1 MPIGS
6 ATVLR
11 AAAIIAAG
19 TMGAAGA
26 AHAATLSPLHPFCNS
41 ANCSDGSEPEAGLLL
56 DPSGNL
62 FGTATSGGTANN
74 GGTVFE
80 LALSGGTYTFHVIH
94 AFCHNSTCPDGQLPN
109 AGLIRD
115 VNGNLYG
122 LAEGGGA
129 HGEGSMFELSPSD
142 IGWTFKVL
150 YNFCSH
156 TGCNDGVRPLAT
168 LSYQGESTGTPYDG
182 TSPLYGTTNG
192 GGAHNEGVVF
202 QLKPSTTKRLWA
214 ETTLHAFCSRTNC
227 ADGGSPT
234 AGVLIDG
241 PGNIF
246 GVSGQDGAHGYGLAY
261 EIPAGGS
268 FTVLYAFCQIGN
280 CVDGAYPTDIAFN
293 GSGGLIGTT
302 QEGGTQFSGTIFQ
315 LTPNGTHST
324 ETVLYN
330 FCIDDVCSDGAQPR
344 GGLKPDGAGNYYG
357 VTQFGGASNEGVIF
371 KWTGSQV
378 RVLHSFC
385 AQASCADG
393 DQPFS
398 GVTLDAAGN
407 VFGTTPFGG
416 AEGSGVAYKLL
427 LAP

>member
-1 MPIGS
+1 MLFGS
-6 ATVLR
+6 ATLLR
-11 AAAIIAAG
+11 AVFLIAAATIG
-19 TMGAAGA
+19 VAGA
-26 AHAATLSPLHPFCNS
+26 AQAATLSTLHPFCHS
-41 ANCSDGSEPEAGLLL
+41 ANCADGSEPEAGLLL
-56 DPSGNL
+56 DPNGNL

-80 LALSGGTYTFHVIH
+80 LVPSAGTYAFHVVH
-94 AFCHNSTCPDGQLPN
+94 AFCHDSVCPDGQLPN

-129 HGEGSMFELSPSD
+129 HGEGSMFELSPNGT
-142 IGWTFKVL
+142 GWTYKVL

-168 LSYQGESTGTPYDG
+168 LSYQGASTGTPYDG
-182 TSPLYGTTNG
+182 TSPVYGTTNG

-202 QLKPSTTKRLWA
+202 QLKPSTTRFWT
-214 ETTLHAFCSRTNC
+214 ETTLHAFCSRTSC

-234 AGVLIDG
+234 AGVLVDG
-241 PGNIF
+241 AGNVF
-246 GVSGQDGAHGYGLAY
+246 GVSAQDGAHGYGIAY

-268 FTVLYAFCQIGN
+268 FVVLYTFCQIGN
-280 CVDGAYPTDIAFN
+280 CLDGAYPTDIAFTD
-293 GSGGLIGTT
+293 SGALIGTT
-302 QEGGTQFSGTIFQ
+302 LEGGSVFSGTIFR
-315 LTPNGTHST
+315 LVPNGTHST

-344 GGLKPDGAGNYYG
+344 GGLTVDSAGNYYG
-357 VTQFGGASNEGVIF
+357 VTQFGGASNAGVIF
-371 KWTGSQV
+371 KWDGSQV

-385 AQASCADG
+385 ARANCADG
-393 DQPFS
+393 EQPFS

-407 VFGTTPFGG
+407 LFGTTPFGG
-416 AEGSGVAYKLL
+416 AEGSGVAYELL
-427 LAP
+427 R